1 MIGRESLNADQ
12 KQSDMMQQLEKI
24 VERMAKWDDTRQA
37 LFLLDTHN
45 KVLKNKL
52 ARMEDR
58 YERLRKKYFEG
69 KEMYEDLYR
78 AFDELLQKFESAQEG
93 IQSAYDAMSDPIDEA
108 SNLFSFPY
116 QPDEWDISDPSE
128 EEDEEEDERDISDPS
143 EEEDEEEDESTST
156 E

>member
-12 KQSDMMQQLEKI
+12 KQSDMMEQLEKI

-37 LFLLDTHN
+37 LFLLDTQN
-45 KVLKNKL
+45 KVLKTKL

-58 YERLRKKYFEG
+58 YERLCKKYFEG
-69 KEMYEDLYR
+69 KEKYEELYESYTDLVRRAEKTLDTIEDEYEAISEKVRDFEDLL
-78 AFDELLQKFESAQEG
+78 ADEG
-93 IQSAYDAMSDPIDEA
+93 
-108 SNLFSFPY
+108 SNLVGNVY
-116 QPDEWDISDPSE
+116 DPDEWN
-128 EEDEEEDERDISDPS
+128 ISDPS

>member
-1 MIGRESLNADQ
+1 MIGRESLNAEE
-12 KQSDMMQQLEKI
+12 KQSELMQQLEKI

-37 LFLLDTHN
+37 LFLSDTHN
-45 KVLKNKL
+45 KVLKTKL

-58 YERLRKKYFEG
+58 YERLCKKYFEG
-69 KEMYEDLYR
+69 KEKYEDLYR
-78 AFDELLQKFESAQEG
+78 AFDELLQRVESAQES
-93 IQSAYDAMSDPIDEA
+93 IQSAHDAMSECIDEA

-116 QPDEWDISDPSE
+116 QPDEWDM
-128 EEDEEEDERDISDPS
+128 SDPS